1 MEKILGK
8 IYIMSFILMIG
19 TAFVACSNE
28 ENLEQLGNQDTQKNY
43 TLTIDASKGVNK
55 ASTRALSLEGKTLN
69 ATWATTESVYAY
81 DRTSTSHPSGTLHPL
96 VNGVTTTLQGTLS
109 GGTVENYDNIS
120 LTYPRTPIDY
130 TGQDGNLTTIATKY
144 DYAKAYAT
152 VTSVSATT
160 ISASPVTFENQQ
172 AIAKFTLK
180 DADENAINATSLT
193 ISDGGTGLQLDGL
206 ATPTKGDLTIT
217 PNSGTNVI
225 FAALRGITNSNLTIT
240 ATDGTNTYT
249 YIKDNVTFE
258 NGKYYEVNLK
268 MKKQVSYTLTSET
281 GALNIPA
288 GEHATLSGTGGSNTH
303 VTIANGAIVTLNG
316 VTINSITNDASHKWA
331 GITCLGN
338 AHIIL
343 EGTNVIKGGY
353 EDYPGIHI
361 ATNKTLTIKG
371 SGSLTAES
379 GGSGTEMYGA
389 GIGAGYGAACGNI
402 VIQDGEI
409 TAIGG
414 KLASGI
420 GGVQNGASCGNITI
434 SGGTI
439 IASGGLQSAGIGI
452 GEISPSSATTC
463 GDITI
468 SGGTVTANGNYA
480 NGTNNGNAPG
490 IGVGPGATCG
500 DITISGGTVNASC
513 HNATSTA
520 AGIGTGHSGT
530 CGNIMISGGN
540 VTASGKQI
548 SIGSGYSGTCGDI
561 TITNQATMV
570 TMNNATYI
578 GKYDGGSSVC
588 GTVTIDGQ
596 TYFST
601 STNFPNFTSVVSDGS
616 WILTHK

>member
-8 IYIMSFILMIG
+8 IYIMSLILMIG

-43 TLTIDASKGVNK
+43 TLTIDASKGVNN

-81 DRTSTSHPSGTLHPL
+81 DRTSTYHPSGTLHPL

-130 TGQDGNLTTIATKY
+130 TGQDGNLATIATKY

-249 YIKDNVTFE
+249 YMKDNVTFE

-288 GEHATLSGTGGSNTH
+288 GEHATLSGTGGSNTR
-303 VTIANGAIVTLNG
+303 VTISNGAIVTLNG

-361 ATNKTLTIKG
+361 AINKTLTIKG
-371 SGSLTAES
+371 TGLLTAES

-402 VIQDGEI
+402 VIQEGEI

-414 KLASGI
+414 KYASGI
-420 GGVQNGASCGNITI
+420 GGVQNGATCGNITI

-439 IASGGLQSAGIGI
+439 IASGGYNSAGIGAGGLGSGCGNIFITGGSITATSNNISGTSPGGAPGIGI
-452 GEISPSSATTC
+452 GE
-463 GDITI
+463 
-468 SGGTVTANGNYA
+468 SG
-480 NGTNNGNAPG
+480 
-490 IGVGPGATCG
+490 TCG

-513 HNATSTA
+513 YNATSTA

-548 SIGSGYSGTCGDI
+548 SIGSGYSETCGDI

-578 GKYDGGSSVC
+578 GKCDGGLSVC

>member
-1 MEKILGK
+1 MDRFFNNICVVGSLLITGT
-8 IYIMSFILMIG
+8 SFI
-19 TAFVACSNE
+19 ACSNE
-28 ENLEQLGNQDTQKNY
+28 DNIVQIDNQGQETY
-43 TLTIDASKGVNK
+43 TLTIHATKGANH
-55 ASTRALSLEGKTLN
+55 ASTRALSLDEKTLN

-81 DRTSTSHPSGTLHPL
+81 DRTSSTHPSGTLRPL

-109 GGTVENYDNIS
+109 GGTVEKYDNIV

-130 TGQDGNLTTIATKY
+130 TGQDGTLATIAAKY
-144 DYAKAYAT
+144 DYARAYAT
-152 VTSVSATT
+152 VSNVSATT

-172 AIAKFTLK
+172 AIVKFILK
-180 DADENAINATSLT
+180 DADDAAINATNFT

-217 PNSGTNVI
+217 PTSGTSVI
-225 FAALRGITNSNLTIT
+225 FAALRGVTNSNLVLT
-240 ATDGTNTYT
+240 ATDGTYNYT
-249 YIKDNVTFE
+249 YMKDNVTFE
-258 NGKYYEVNLK
+258 NGKYYEVNIK
-268 MKKQVSYTLTSET
+268 MKKQVSYTLTAET

-288 GEHATLSGTGGSNTH
+288 GEHATLSGTGGANTH

-316 VTINSITNDASHKWA
+316 VTINSITNDANHSWA

-338 AHIIL
+338 AHVIL
-343 EGTNVIKGGY
+343 EGTNYVKGGY

-371 SGSLTAES
+371 TGSLTAES

-389 GIGAGYGAACGNI
+389 GIGAGYKVSCGNI

-414 KLASGI
+414 KQASGI
-420 GGVQNGASCGNITI
+420 GGVQNGTSCGNMSI

-439 IASGGLQSAGIGI
+439 IAYGGTDSAGIGA
-452 GEISPSSATTC
+452 GGLNSSC
-463 GDITI
+463 GNITI
-468 SGGTVTANGNYA
+468 TGGTITATCNKGNG
-480 NGTNNGNAPG
+480 PG
-490 IGVGPGATCG
+490 IGAGAAGTCG

-513 HNATSTA
+513 YNATGST

-530 CGNIMISGGN
+530 CGNIMINGGS
-540 VTASGKQI
+540 VTASGNGI

-561 TITNQATMV
+561 TITAQAAMV
-570 TMNNATYI
+570 TMNDATYI
-578 GKYDGGSSVC
+578 GKYNGGLSKC

-596 TYFST
+596 IYFST
-601 STNFPNFTSVVSDGS
+601 STNFPHFTSVVSNGS